1 MIRYLDEYI
10 YVPENKSL
18 NLNMISPVQKKG
30 ILASFL
36 QADFISGKFAYYV
49 MCHQLTHVWS

>member
-18 NLNMISPVQKKG
+18 NLNMISLVHKKG

-36 QADFISGKFAYYV
+36 QADLNLWSDFISGKFA
-49 MCHQLTHVWS
+49 

>member
-1 MIRYLDEYI
+1 MIKYLDEYK

-36 QADFISGKFAYYV
+36 QADFISGKFA
-49 MCHQLTHVWS
+49 